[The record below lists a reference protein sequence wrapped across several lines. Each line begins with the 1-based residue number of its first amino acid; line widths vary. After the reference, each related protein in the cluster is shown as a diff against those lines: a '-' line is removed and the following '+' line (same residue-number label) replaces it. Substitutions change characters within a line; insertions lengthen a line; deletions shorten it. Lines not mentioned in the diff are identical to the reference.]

1 VQQATRGNN
10 RRRTRYKFAK
20 ANSAWT
26 RAVFLATL
34 SIAAALSTILLKGIA
49 WKLTDSVGLL
59 SDAVESFVNLAGALM
74 ALGMLSVAGR
84 PADESHAYGHTK
96 AEYFSSAFEGFLI
109 LGAAVWIAVEAIE
122 RLHNARPVQA
132 APIGLGVAVLAT
144 IVNFVTARILMT
156 VGHRFRSITLEAD
169 AHHLLTDVWT
179 SIGVIVGVALVWLTG
194 WLWLDPTIALLV
206 AINIVWTGWRLM
218 HRSAAGL
225 MDASLPISE
234 LKQVEAI
241 LVSYRQKGL
250 EFHALRTRQAGAR
263 TFITL
268 HVLVPGAWTIQQGH
282 DWSERIEADLRRA
295 LPGVHV
301 TTHLEPR
308 EDPVSM
314 EDQELDRPQN

>member
-1 VQQATRGNN
+1 MEPKSLK
-10 RRRTRYKFAK
+10 RY
-20 ANSAWT
+20 AW
-26 RAVFLATL
+26 L
-34 SIAAALSTILLKGIA
+34 SIAAALATILLKGLA
-49 WKLTDSVGLL
+49 WRLTDSVGLL
-59 SDAVESFVNLAGALM
+59 SDAIESFVNLAGALM
-74 ALGMLSVAGR
+74 ALGMLSVAAR
-84 PADESHAYGHTK
+84 PADENHAYGHSK

-109 LGAAVWIAVEAIE
+109 LGAAAWIAVEAID
-122 RLHNARPVQA
+122 RLFNARPVQA
-132 APIGLGVAVLAT
+132 ATIGLGVAVLAT

-156 VGHRFRSITLEAD
+156 AGRKSRSITLEAD

-179 SIGVIVGVALVWLTG
+179 SVGVIVGVALVGLTG

-206 AINIVWTGWRLM
+206 AVNIVWTGWRLM

-225 MDASLPISE
+225 MDASLPASE

-241 LVSYRQKGL
+241 LASYRRKGL

-268 HVLVPGAWTIQQGH
+268 HVVVPGAWTIQQGH
-282 DWSERIEADLRRA
+282 DWSERIEADLRRT

-301 TTHLEPR
+301 TTHLEPK

-314 EDQELDRPQN
+314 IDQELDRSQD